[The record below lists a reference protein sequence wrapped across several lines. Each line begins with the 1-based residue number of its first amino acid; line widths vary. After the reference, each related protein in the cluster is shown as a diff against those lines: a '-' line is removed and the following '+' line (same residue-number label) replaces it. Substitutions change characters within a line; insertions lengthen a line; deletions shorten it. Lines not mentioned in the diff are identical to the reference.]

1 MDGLTLENIYKSYG
15 TTIALAGVS
24 FDVAQG
30 EIVAVLG
37 PSGCGKS
44 TLLAI
49 IAGLEAADRGEVR
62 WDSEN
67 LAGTPPH
74 RRGFGLMFQDYALFP
89 HMNVA
94 DNVAFGLRT
103 SAPLHPPIENS
114 GGGKREK
121 NHPIEMASGGEKH
134 SHSLEK
140 AGRGMERG
148 KVTEMLELVGLPG
161 FERRDVN
168 TLSGGEQQR
177 VALARSLA
185 PRPRLLMLDE
195 PLGSLDRNLRERLT
209 SDLRQILRGVNQTA
223 IYVTHDQEEAFT
235 IADRLVVMQA
245 GRLEQAGTPQAI
257 YSRPASPFVAG
268 FVGLTNLVEGTA
280 TAAGIETSIGRF
292 PNPEGVPGPVT
303 VLIRPEG
310 ARLAEA
316 GDCTLTGVVL
326 ERSFRGRSYRLTL
339 EIKGVRLAFD
349 LPSSEHVPAEGE
361 SVQICLEGESAV
373 QVFPREDDF
382 GRTAS
387 TEK

>member
-1 MDGLTLENIYKSYG
+1 MTGLTIDHIHKSYG
-15 TTIALAGVS
+15 TTSALAGVS
-24 FDVAQG
+24 FAVAQG

-62 WDSEN
+62 WDGEN

-74 RRGFGLMFQDYALFP
+74 RRGFGLMFQDYVLFP

-94 DNVAFGLRT
+94 DNVAFGLT
-103 SAPLHPPIENS
+103 SAPHIPPRGNDKS
-114 GGGKREK
+114 GSMVHQQVAE
-121 NHPIEMASGGEKH
+121 
-134 SHSLEK
+134 
-140 AGRGMERG
+140 
-148 KVTEMLELVGLPG
+148 VLELVGLPG

-209 SDLRQILRGVNQTA
+209 SDLRLILRGVNQTA

-245 GRLEQAGTPQAI
+245 GRIEQAGTPQDI
-257 YSRPASPFVAG
+257 YSRPASSFVAS

-280 TAAGIETSIGRF
+280 TPAGIQTSIGRF
-292 PNPEGVPGPVT
+292 PNPEGLTGPVT

-310 ARLAEA
+310 ARLEQT
-316 GDCTLTGVVL
+316 GSCTLTGTVL

-339 EIKGVRLAFD
+339 DIQGVQLAFD
-349 LPSSEHVPAEGE
+349 LPSSEPVPAEGQ
-361 SVQICLEGESAV
+361 SVQVCLEGEAV
-373 QVFPREDDF
+373 LQVFPRVE
-382 GRTAS
+382 
-387 TEK
+387 